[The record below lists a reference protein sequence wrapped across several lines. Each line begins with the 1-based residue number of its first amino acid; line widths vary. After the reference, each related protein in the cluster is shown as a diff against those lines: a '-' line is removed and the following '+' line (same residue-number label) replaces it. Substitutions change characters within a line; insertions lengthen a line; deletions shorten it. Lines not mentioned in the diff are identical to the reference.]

1 MNGVPNT
8 FKSITYLY
16 KIFDHSYLFYEVIVF
31 WIPDNKTV
39 LFWYLFEFH
48 LIVIFIYS
56 YFDYHEI
63 GRWKPLS
70 YCVSI
75 CLCINVTCLKPCMT
89 RDNVTCW
96 YNWHIHIYKTYI
108 QLLCVHTSFK
118 ILRKMKK
125 DNNSGFQMSQ
135 HYFIANPK
143 HKHWIRHSKINKI
156 YRILSI
162 YFRR

>member
-1 MNGVPNT
+1 MYPVKGVCR
-8 FKSITYLY
+8 TYEMPY
-16 KIFDHSYLFYEVIVF
+16 SKKIQMYKTYEKIFSNQKNAFWLKDKFVYHYILYHRIHYRKYLSSF
-31 WIPDNKTV
+31 
-39 LFWYLFEFH
+39 
-48 LIVIFIYS
+48 
-56 YFDYHEI
+56 
-63 GRWKPLS
+63 RWKDLS

-125 DNNSGFQMSQ
+125 DNNSGFQLSQ
-135 HYFIANPK
+135 HIFIVNPK
-143 HKHWIRHSKINKI
+143 TKHWIDIQHSRPCFNWSNI
-156 YRILSI
+156 YLGR
-162 YFRR
+162 